1 VKFIVFI
8 QGDLKVKL
16 NNSTFFA
23 ELIGTLVLVFSGCGA
38 VIFCGSSFTIISI
51 ALAFGL
57 SLMTM
62 IYILGP
68 ISGCHL
74 NPAVSFAYFLRG
86 KISFVTFTGY
96 TVAQFIGAAI
106 AGALLLT
113 ICSFH
118 TNGFDVHAI
127 SHYAFAVNGYGIHS
141 PAQFGLVSCFLM
153 ETILTS
159 VFIWIILGTGH
170 ASFPRGLEG
179 LVIGFSLIMIHLIGT
194 RVTGTSVNPA
204 RSFGVA
210 LYKGGEALHQLWL
223 FVAAPLAGSVVA
235 VILDLAIGKK

>member
-1 VKFIVFI
+1 
-8 QGDLKVKL
+8 
-16 NNSTFFA
+16 
-23 ELIGTLVLVFSGCGA
+23 
-38 VIFCGSSFTIISI
+38 
-51 ALAFGL
+51 
-57 SLMTM
+57 
-62 IYILGP
+62 
-68 ISGCHL
+68 
-74 NPAVSFAYFLRG
+74 
-86 KISFVTFTGY
+86 
-96 TVAQFIGAAI
+96 
-106 AGALLLT
+106 
-113 ICSFH
+113 
-118 TNGFDVHAI
+118 
-127 SHYAFAVNGYGIHS
+127 
-141 PAQFGLVSCFLM
+141 M

-194 RVTGTSVNPA
+194 QVTGTSVNPA